1 MDKLTK
7 AAVVLGMLAVL
18 LGTFI
23 IGYGVGVN
31 QIPRSVDGAYNIEYQ
46 NQTGK
51 IVITTKIQYIEQDE
65 QKLIVH
71 GEPVYERVR

>member
-7 AAVVLGMLAVL
+7 IAVIIGMLAVL
-18 LGTFI
+18 FAVFI
-23 IGYGVGVN
+23 IGYGIGVN
-31 QIPRSVDGAYNIEYQ
+31 QIPRSVAGAYNVEYQ

-51 IVITTKIQYIEQDE
+51 IVITTKIQYIEQEE